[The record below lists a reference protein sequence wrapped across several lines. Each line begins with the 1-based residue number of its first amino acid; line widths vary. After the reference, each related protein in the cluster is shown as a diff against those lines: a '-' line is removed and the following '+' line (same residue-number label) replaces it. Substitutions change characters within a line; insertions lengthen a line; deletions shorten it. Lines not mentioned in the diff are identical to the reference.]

1 MGGRRGMWPL
11 AACLAGILCL
21 GSELAAAGETAEVVS
36 VTPHLQ
42 DGLLVCDVHTAGLP
56 GEKINSSVRSGLV
69 SSIDLMLELIQA
81 EDGHRL
87 AAGQASFQ
95 LAFDLW
101 EEIFSV
107 RGDGSERRFRSL
119 DELQAHL
126 AELGTVPVIP
136 VNRLTPDARYRLRI
150 GLQVYPIAPV
160 EQDRVE
166 DVIAGD
172 QRPRREGQ
180 DQQEASVSL
189 GQLIRFFY
197 KGGGEGRGNQ
207 VILSDWFTRKE
218 LRDEAH

>member
-1 MGGRRGMWPL
+1 MRRVAAVLLFWCL
-11 AACLAGILCL
+11 AAGAVT
-21 GSELAAAGETAEVVS
+21 AADPSGRVTSVIPGRVGDLVVARL
-36 VTPHLQ
+36 T
-42 DGLLVCDVHTAGLP
+42 TEGLP
-56 GEKINSSVRSGLV
+56 GEKLLQSMRSGLV
-69 SSIDLMLELIQA
+69 SSVALDLTLLDDREKVVGGNRVSL
-81 EDGHRL
+81 
-87 AAGQASFQ
+87 Q

-119 DELQAHL
+119 DELQAHQ

-136 VNRLTPDARYRLRI
+136 FNRLTPDARYRLRI

-189 GQLIRFFY
+189 GRLIRFFY
-197 KGGGEGRGNQ
+197 KGGGEGLGNQ